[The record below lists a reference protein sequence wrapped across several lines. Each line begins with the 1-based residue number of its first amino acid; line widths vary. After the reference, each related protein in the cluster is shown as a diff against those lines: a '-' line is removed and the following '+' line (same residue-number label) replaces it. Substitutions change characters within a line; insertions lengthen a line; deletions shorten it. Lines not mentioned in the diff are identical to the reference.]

1 LFYVGTAY
9 LIKTVIKSLGR
20 GKVKNGKII
29 SKHDMKTEGEERCEG
44 KVQLTTGHEGPEV
57 EKRYSYTLF

>member
-9 LIKTVIKSLGR
+9 LIKTIIKSLGP
-20 GKVKNGKII
+20 GKVKKGKTI

-44 KVQLTTGHEGPEV
+44 KVHLTTGHEGPEV
-57 EKRYSYTLF
+57 E